1 MAYQIYIFFKKK
13 KRTTGISYQH
23 THQTAFGIQHLK
35 PSLVLKSR
43 TNNHLKIDEFN
54 TSLIDKFIA
63 IRTMLLTILGRGGGK
78 AWKCDF
84 DLRPSNFCGETG
96 GDSAAGLESSSVN
109 YENFSLASGTYHIKR
124 VLTHAATAPTPIPIP
139 RMRFNRQ
146 ETIREQKKSTL
157 IGAKFQDPRLSRVR
171 PELMSF
177 RGRLGV
183 ALCANKESV
192 CECVCR
198 DRI

>member
-1 MAYQIYIFFKKK
+1 MEVQHENAISICAYPTFAVK
-13 KRTTGISYQH
+13 
-23 THQTAFGIQHLK
+23 L
-35 PSLVLKSR
+35 
-43 TNNHLKIDEFN
+43 
-54 TSLIDKFIA
+54 
-63 IRTMLLTILGRGGGK
+63 
-78 AWKCDF
+78 
-84 DLRPSNFCGETG
+84 G
-96 GDSAAGLESSSVN
+96 GDSAAGLKSSSVN

-139 RMRFNRQ
+139 RMRFNRE

-177 RGRLGV
+177 KGRLGV